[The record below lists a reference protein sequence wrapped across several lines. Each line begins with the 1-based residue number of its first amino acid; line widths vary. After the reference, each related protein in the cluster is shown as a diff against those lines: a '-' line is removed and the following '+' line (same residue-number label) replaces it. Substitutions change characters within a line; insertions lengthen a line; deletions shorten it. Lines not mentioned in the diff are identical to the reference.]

1 MNTNDKIR
9 LIREEMMQSGIDA
22 YIIPSNDPHNSEY
35 LPDYYKTRQW
45 VSGFTGSAG
54 TLIITQEDCGL
65 WTDGRYFLQAEDEL
79 KGSEIKLYK
88 MRMPNIPT
96 IHEWLSQKMPSGS
109 TIGFNGFQYS
119 AYNAEMIKSELK
131 DKKIKLDFRT
141 NIVDKIWLNR
151 PYLPTEK
158 VFIHDEVY
166 AGESAKRK
174 IEHIRAN
181 MLKNECDYH
190 LINKLDDIAWL
201 LNLRGSD
208 IKNNPYFL
216 SYVLIDKEITYL
228 YIDIL
233 KLNDKIINYLHENNV
248 KVKIYEDIL
257 YDLQELKEG
266 KRIVLDK
273 KAISYQLY
281 HDIDRRCQI
290 LDQPNH
296 STTLKAIKN
305 ETECN
310 HLRDCHIQDGVAM
323 LRFMKWLDE
332 TVPNGTVTETLADEK
347 LTQYRMN
354 ISTFFSRSFDTIAGY
369 RDHAALMHYKAK
381 KETEYTLEPKALF
394 LVDSGGQYFNGTTDI
409 TRTFALGPLSDEEKK
424 DYTLVLKSM
433 IQLSKAIFLE
443 GTTGTNLDILAR
455 KPMWDN
461 GLDYKC
467 GTGHGV
473 GFFMGVHEGPQ
484 GIAMVSNTTP
494 LEPGM
499 ILTNEPGIYK
509 SGRHGI
515 RTENT
520 LLIVPY
526 TKTEFGNFYQF
537 ETLTMTPIDMRPIL
551 KELLTEDEIEW
562 LNHYHQEVHN
572 ALHPQLSEESEIIYL
587 EKVTQMI

>member
-9 LIREEMMQSGIDA
+9 LIREEMMQSKIDA

-54 TLIITQEDCGL
+54 TLVITQEESGL

-79 KGSEIKLYK
+79 KGSEIELYK
-88 MRMPNIPT
+88 MRMPNVPT
-96 IHEWLSQKMPSGS
+96 IHEWLNLKLPSGS

-119 AYNAEMIKSELK
+119 AHDAEMIKSELK

-181 MLKNECDYH
+181 MVKNECDYH

-233 KLNDKIINYLHENNV
+233 KLNDKIINYLHENDI
-248 KVKIYEDIL
+248 KVKIYEDVL
-257 YDLQELKEG
+257 YDLQDLEEG

-273 KAISYQLY
+273 KAIPYQLY

-305 ETECN
+305 EIECS

-332 TVPNGTVTETLADEK
+332 TVPTGNITETIADEE
-347 LTQYRMN
+347 LTQYRSE

-369 RDHAALMHYKAK
+369 KDHAALMHYKAK
-381 KETEYTLEPKALF
+381 PETEYTLKPESLF
-394 LVDSGGQYFNGTTDI
+394 LVDSGGQYLNGTTDI
-409 TRTFALGPLSDEEKK
+409 TRTFALGPLSDEEKR

-484 GIAMVSNTTP
+484 GISMVYNTIP
-494 LEPGM
+494 LESGM

-509 SGRHGI
+509 SDRHGI
-515 RTENT
+515 RIENT
-520 LLIVPY
+520 LLTVPFK
-526 TKTEFGNFYQF
+526 TTEFGKFYHF
-537 ETLTMTPIDMRPIL
+537 ETLTMTPIDMRPVV
-551 KELLTEDEIEW
+551 KALLTDEEIEW
-562 LNHYHQEVHN
+562 INQYHQTVHD
-572 ALHPQLSEESEIIYL
+572 ALRPHLSKEDAAYL
-587 EKVTQMI
+587 EKVTQAI